1 MERKYLKRYMDDDLE
16 RYLRMIGAVLIVGP
30 KWCGKTTTAERHA
43 KSVIKL
49 QDPKRK
55 ETYKIWAEFDPN
67 RLLEGNKPKLIDEW
81 QMAPILWDAVRNS
94 VDEIGGEGLYIL
106 TGSTVVDESKIMHS
120 GTGRIHRVL
129 MRPMSL
135 YESLE
140 SNGKISLME
149 LFDNPNLDI
158 NGITSDLTID
168 KLIFAACRGGW
179 PESVVKKDKE
189 AQLFVAKSYVQNICN
204 TDISAIDGVKRNPD
218 KVRSLLKSLARNNS
232 TLVNDKTIMADI
244 NVNEK
249 ISNGTYYSYIKALKD
264 LFVIEEIKGWS
275 PDIKSK
281 TSMRSRNK
289 KIFIDPSIAIA
300 SLKMSPESCADDLL
314 LFGFLFEN
322 LCIRDLNIYTS
333 PLDGN
338 IYYYH
343 DKSDI
348 EIDCVVH
355 LNDNRYALI
364 ECKLG
369 SEKID
374 EGAKNLLKINKLIE
388 KNDKLNNPSFLA
400 ILTGGE
406 VAYTRPDGV
415 KVIPIGCLKQ

>member
-1 MERKYLKRYMDDDLE
+1 M
-16 RYLRMIGAVLIVGP
+16 
-30 KWCGKTTTAERHA
+30 
-43 KSVIKL
+43 
-49 QDPKRK
+49 
-55 ETYKIWAEFDPN
+55 
-67 RLLEGNKPKLIDEW
+67 
-81 QMAPILWDAVRNS
+81 
-94 VDEIGGEGLYIL
+94 
-106 TGSTVVDESKIMHS
+106 
-120 GTGRIHRVL
+120 
-129 MRPMSL
+129 
-135 YESLE
+135 
-140 SNGKISLME
+140 
-149 LFDNPNLDI
+149 
-158 NGITSDLTID
+158 
-168 KLIFAACRGGW
+168 W

-218 KVRSLLKSLARNNS
+218 KVRTLLKSLARNNS

-249 ISNGTYYSYIKALKD
+249 MSNGTYYSYIKALKD
-264 LFVIEEIKGWS
+264 LFVIEEIRGWS

-300 SLKMSPESCADDLL
+300 SLKMSPESCADDLF

-322 LCIRDLNIYTS
+322 LCIRDLSIYTS

-388 KNDKLNNPSFLA
+388 KNDELNNPSFLA
-400 ILTGGE
+400 VLTGGE

>member
-1 MERKYLKRYMDDDLE
+1 MEKKYLKRYMDDDLE
-16 RYLRMIGAVLIVGP
+16 RYLRMIGAILIVGP

-43 KSVIKL
+43 NSIIKL
-49 QDPKRK
+49 QDIKK
-55 ETYKIWAEFDPN
+55 QETYRFWSETDPSK
-67 RLLEGNKPKLIDEW
+67 LLEGEKPKLIDEW

-94 VDEIGGEGLYIL
+94 VDELGGEGLYIL
-106 TGSTVVDESKIMHS
+106 TGSTVVDENKIMHS

-149 LFDNPNLDI
+149 LFNNPELNID
-158 NGITSDLTID
+158 GITSDLTVEE
-168 KLIFAACRGGW
+168 LIFATCRGGW
-179 PESVVKKDKE
+179 PASVTKKDKE

-204 TDISAIDGVKRNPD
+204 TDVSKIDGVRRNPD
-218 KVRSLLKSLARNNS
+218 KVQSLLKSLARNNS
-232 TLVNDKTIMADI
+232 TLVKNKTIIAD
-244 NVNEK
+244 VNANENM
-249 ISNGTYYSYIKALKD
+249 SNGTYYSYIKALKD
-264 LFVIEEIKGWS
+264 LFVIEEIRGWA

-281 TSMRSRNK
+281 TSMRSKNK
-289 KIFIDPSIAIA
+289 KVFIDPSIATA
-300 SLKMSPESCADDLL
+300 SLQMSPEACMDDLY

-322 LCIRDLNIYTS
+322 LCIRDLSIYTS
-333 PLDGN
+333 PLDGK

-348 EIDCVVH
+348 EIDCVVY

-369 SEKID
+369 SEKIN

-388 KNDKLNNPSFLA
+388 ENDELKNPSFLA
-400 ILTGGE
+400 VLTGGE
-406 VAYTRPDGV
+406 IAYTRPDGV

>member
-1 MERKYLKRYMDDDLE
+1 
-16 RYLRMIGAVLIVGP
+16 
-30 KWCGKTTTAERHA
+30 
-43 KSVIKL
+43 
-49 QDPKRK
+49 
-55 ETYKIWAEFDPN
+55 
-67 RLLEGNKPKLIDEW
+67 
-81 QMAPILWDAVRNS
+81 MAPVLWDAVRNS

-120 GTGRIHRVL
+120 GTGRIHRIL

-168 KLIFAACRGGW
+168 ELIFAACRGGW

-218 KVRSLLKSLARNNS
+218 KVRTLLKSLARNNS

-249 ISNGTYYSYIKALKD
+249 MSNGTYYSYIKALKD
-264 LFVIEEIKGWS
+264 LFVIEEIRGWS

-300 SLKMSPESCADDLL
+300 SLKMSPESCADDLF

-322 LCIRDLNIYTS
+322 LCIRDLSIYTS

-388 KNDKLNNPSFLA
+388 KNDTLNNPSFLA
-400 ILTGGE
+400 VLTGGE